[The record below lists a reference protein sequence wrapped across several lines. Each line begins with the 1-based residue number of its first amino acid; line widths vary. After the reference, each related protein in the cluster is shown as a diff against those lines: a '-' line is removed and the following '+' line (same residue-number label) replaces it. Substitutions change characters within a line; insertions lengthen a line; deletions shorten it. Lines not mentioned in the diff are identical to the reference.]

1 MKRKKLS
8 KSQYMRRKRK
18 TPVMKANKKVL
29 YTSSLALSLFAT
41 GITAPN
47 VFALDWTP
55 RSVSE
60 ISQEIEDKGGKLT
73 YTVKYGDTLS
83 AIAEAMN
90 IDLDILAQVNQI
102 ADVNLIFPDTV
113 LTTTVDQNH
122 QVTQIEIQAP
132 VQEEADE
139 NTVQATVDIA
149 ANEIT
154 VDDTVIPLEST
165 DAPSSSASI
174 TEVSVETP
182 VEEVPV
188 TEVSVETPVEEAP
201 VTEVPVE
208 TPLEETPVEEVPVT
222 EVSVETPVEEAPVTE
237 VPVETP
243 LEETPVEEVPVTE
256 VSVET
261 PVEEAP
267 VTEGPAETP
276 VEEAPVTEVPAETP
290 VEEAPVTEVP
300 VETPLEETPVEEA
313 PVAEVNSVEAA
324 PVTPTPA
331 ASTATT
337 VATVSTTSSS
347 TTSSYDVG
355 LQPQVAAFRA
365 EVANAFGITSFS
377 GYRAGDTGD
386 HGKGLA
392 IDFMVPQS
400 SALGDQVAAYAAANL
415 ASKNISYIIWK
426 QRFYSPYAS
435 IYGPAY
441 TWNLMPDRG
450 SITEN
455 HYDHVHV
462 SFNQ

>member
-1 MKRKKLS
+1 
-8 KSQYMRRKRK
+8 
-18 TPVMKANKKVL
+18 MKANKKVL

-41 GITAPN
+41 GITASN

-132 VQEEADE
+132 VQEEAAE

-154 VDDTVIPLEST
+154 VNDTVIPLEST

-182 VEEVPV
+182 VEEAPVTEVPV
-188 TEVSVETPVEEAP
+188 ETPVEEAPNTEVSVETPVEEAP

-222 EVSVETPVEEAPVTE
+222 EVSVETPVEEA
-237 VPVETP
+237 
-243 LEETPVEEVPVTE
+243 L
-256 VSVET
+256 
-261 PVEEAP
+261 
-267 VTEGPAETP
+267 
-276 VEEAPVTEVPAETP
+276 VTEVPAETP
-290 VEEAPVTEVP
+290 VEEAPI
-300 VETPLEETPVEEA
+300 A
-313 PVAEVNSVEAA
+313 DVNSVEAA

-337 VATVSTTSSS
+337 FATVSTTSSS

-365 EVANAFGITSFS
+365 EVANAYGITSFS

-400 SALGDQVAAYAAANL
+400 SALGDQVAAYAVANV

-450 SITEN
+450 GITEN

>member
-90 IDLDILAQVNQI
+90 IDLDIIAQVNQI

-132 VQEEADE
+132 VQEETAE

-154 VDDTVIPLEST
+154 VDDTVITLEST

-174 TEVSVETP
+174 
-182 VEEVPV
+182 

-222 EVSVETPVEEAPVTE
+222 EVSVET
-237 VPVETP
+237 
-243 LEETPVEEVPVTE
+243 L
-256 VSVET
+256 
-261 PVEEAP
+261 VEEAP

-276 VEEAPVTEVPAETP
+276 VEEALVTEVPAET
-290 VEEAPVTEVP
+290 
-300 VETPLEETPVEEA
+300 LVEEA

-331 ASTATT
+331 ASTATVT
-337 VATVSTTSSS
+337 TVSTTSSS

>member
-1 MKRKKLS
+1 
-8 KSQYMRRKRK
+8 
-18 TPVMKANKKVL
+18 MKANKKVL

-90 IDLDILAQVNQI
+90 IDLDIIAQINQI

-132 VQEEADE
+132 VQEEAAE

-182 VEEVPV
+182 VEE
-188 TEVSVETPVEEAP
+188 AP

-208 TPLEETPVEEVPVT
+208 TPLEEAPVEEVPVT

-243 LEETPVEEVPVTE
+243 LEETPLEETPLEETPLEETPLEEVPVTE

-267 VTEGPAETP
+267 VTEGPAK
-276 VEEAPVTEVPAETP
+276 
-290 VEEAPVTEVP
+290 
-300 VETPLEETPVEEA
+300 TPVEEA

-365 EVANAFGITSFS
+365 EVTNAFGITSFS

>member
-132 VQEEADE
+132 VQEEAAE

-154 VDDTVIPLEST
+154 VDDTVITLEST

-174 TEVSVETP
+174 
-182 VEEVPV
+182 

-222 EVSVETPVEEAPVTE
+222 EVSVET
-237 VPVETP
+237 
-243 LEETPVEEVPVTE
+243 L
-256 VSVET
+256 
-261 PVEEAP
+261 VEEAP

-276 VEEAPVTEVPAETP
+276 VEEALVTEVPAETP
-290 VEEAPVTEVP
+290 VEEAPV
-300 VETPLEETPVEEA
+300 
-313 PVAEVNSVEAA
+313 AEVKSVEAA

-337 VATVSTTSSS
+337 VATFSTTSSS
-347 TTSSYDVG
+347 ITSSYDVG

>member
-1 MKRKKLS
+1 M
-8 KSQYMRRKRK
+8 
-18 TPVMKANKKVL
+18 
-29 YTSSLALSLFAT
+29 
-41 GITAPN
+41 
-47 VFALDWTP
+47 
-55 RSVSE
+55 
-60 ISQEIEDKGGKLT
+60 
-73 YTVKYGDTLS
+73 
-83 AIAEAMN
+83 
-90 IDLDILAQVNQI
+90 
-102 ADVNLIFPDTV
+102 
-113 LTTTVDQNH
+113 
-122 QVTQIEIQAP
+122 
-132 VQEEADE
+132 
-139 NTVQATVDIA
+139 
-149 ANEIT
+149 
-154 VDDTVIPLEST
+154 
-165 DAPSSSASI
+165 
-174 TEVSVETP
+174 
-182 VEEVPV
+182 
-188 TEVSVETPVEEAP
+188 
-201 VTEVPVE
+201 
-208 TPLEETPVEEVPVT
+208 EETPVEEVPVT

-237 VPVETP
+237 VP
-243 LEETPVEEVPVTE
+243 
-256 VSVET
+256 
-261 PVEEAP
+261 A
-267 VTEGPAETP
+267 
-276 VEEAPVTEVPAETP
+276 
-290 VEEAPVTEVP
+290 
-300 VETPLEETPVEEA
+300 ETPVEEA

-455 HYDHVHV
+455 HCDHVHV

>member
-90 IDLDILAQVNQI
+90 IDLDIIAQVNQI

-132 VQEEADE
+132 VQEEAAE

-174 TEVSVETP
+174 
-182 VEEVPV
+182 
-188 TEVSVETPVEEAP
+188 
-201 VTEVPVE
+201 
-208 TPLEETPVEEVPVT
+208 T

-276 VEEAPVTEVPAETP
+276 VEEALVTEVPA
-290 VEEAPVTEVP
+290 
-300 VETPLEETPVEEA
+300 ETPVEEA

>member
-47 VFALDWTP
+47 VFALDWNP

-132 VQEEADE
+132 VQEEAAE

-182 VEEVPV
+182 VEE
-188 TEVSVETPVEEAP
+188 AP

-208 TPLEETPVEEVPVT
+208 TPLEETPVEEGPVT

-276 VEEAPVTEVPAETP
+276 VEEAPV
-290 VEEAPVTEVP
+290 
-300 VETPLEETPVEEA
+300 
-313 PVAEVNSVEAA
+313 AEVNSVEAA

-365 EVANAFGITSFS
+365 EVANSFGITSFS

-426 QRFYSPYAS
+426 QRFYSSYAS

>member
-90 IDLDILAQVNQI
+90 IDLDIIAQINQI

-132 VQEEADE
+132 VQEEAAE

-182 VEEVPV
+182 VEE
-188 TEVSVETPVEEAP
+188 AP

-208 TPLEETPVEEVPVT
+208 TPLEETPLE
-222 EVSVETPVEEAPVTE
+222 ETPLEETPLEETPLE
-237 VPVETP
+237 ETP

-276 VEEAPVTEVPAETP
+276 VEEAPVAEVPA
-290 VEEAPVTEVP
+290 
-300 VETPLEETPVEEA
+300 ETPVEEA
-313 PVAEVNSVEAA
+313 PVAEVNSVEAT

>member
-29 YTSSLALSLFAT
+29 YTSSVALSLFAT

-47 VFALDWTP
+47 VFALDWNP

-132 VQEEADE
+132 VQEEATE

-182 VEEVPV
+182 VEE
-188 TEVSVETPVEEAP
+188 AP

-208 TPLEETPVEEVPVT
+208 TPVEEAPITEISVKTPVEKAPIT
-222 EVSVETPVEEAPVTE
+222 EVSVEAPVEEAPVTE

-276 VEEAPVTEVPAETP
+276 VEEALVTEVPA
-290 VEEAPVTEVP
+290 
-300 VETPLEETPVEEA
+300 ETPVEEA

-324 PVTPTPA
+324 PVTSTPA

>member
-29 YTSSLALSLFAT
+29 YTSSVALSLFAT

-47 VFALDWTP
+47 VFALDWNP

-132 VQEEADE
+132 VQEEAAE

-182 VEEVPV
+182 VEEAPV
-188 TEVSVETPVEEAP
+188 TEVSVKTPVEE
-201 VTEVPVE
+201 
-208 TPLEETPVEEVPVT
+208 
-222 EVSVETPVEEAPVTE
+222 S
-237 VPVETP
+237 
-243 LEETPVEEVPVTE
+243 
-256 VSVET
+256 
-261 PVEEAP
+261 
-267 VTEGPAETP
+267 
-276 VEEAPVTEVPAETP
+276 
-290 VEEAPVTEVP
+290 
-300 VETPLEETPVEEA
+300 

-347 TTSSYDVG
+347 TTSLYDVG

>member
-8 KSQYMRRKRK
+8 KSQHMRRKRK

-132 VQEEADE
+132 VQEEAAE

-182 VEEVPV
+182 VEE
-188 TEVSVETPVEEAP
+188 AP

-222 EVSVETPVEEAPVTE
+222 EVSVET
-237 VPVETP
+237 
-243 LEETPVEEVPVTE
+243 L
-256 VSVET
+256 
-261 PVEEAP
+261 VEEAP

-290 VEEAPVTEVP
+290 VEEAPVAEGP
-300 VETPLEETPVEEA
+300 AETPVEEA
-313 PVAEVNSVEAA
+313 LVTEGPAETPVEESPVAEVNSVEAA

-455 HYDHVHV
+455 HCDHVHV

>member
-132 VQEEADE
+132 VQEEAAE

-154 VDDTVIPLEST
+154 VNDTVIPLEST
-165 DAPSSSASI
+165 DAPSSSASS
-174 TEVSVETP
+174 TEVSVETPVEEAPVTEVPEETPLEETP

-188 TEVSVETPVEEAP
+188 TEVSVETPLEETPVEEVPVTEVSVETPVEEALVTEVPAETPVEEAP

-222 EVSVETPVEEAPVTE
+222 EVSVETPVEEAPV
-237 VPVETP
+237 
-243 LEETPVEEVPVTE
+243 
-256 VSVET
+256 
-261 PVEEAP
+261 
-267 VTEGPAETP
+267 
-276 VEEAPVTEVPAETP
+276 
-290 VEEAPVTEVP
+290 
-300 VETPLEETPVEEA
+300 
-313 PVAEVNSVEAA
+313 AEVNSVEAA

-337 VATVSTTSSS
+337 VATISTTSSS

-400 SALGDQVAAYAAANL
+400 SALGDQVAAYAVANV

>member
-90 IDLDILAQVNQI
+90 IDLDIIAQINQI

-132 VQEEADE
+132 VQEEAAE

-182 VEEVPV
+182 VEEAPVTEVPVETPLEETPLEETPLEETPVEEVPV

-201 VTEVPVE
+201 VTEGPA
-208 TPLEETPVEEVPVT
+208 
-222 EVSVETPVEEAPVTE
+222 ETPVEEAPVTE

-267 VTEGPAETP
+267 VTEGPA
-276 VEEAPVTEVPAETP
+276 
-290 VEEAPVTEVP
+290 
-300 VETPLEETPVEEA
+300 ETPVEEA

>member
-90 IDLDILAQVNQI
+90 IDLDIIAQINQI

-132 VQEEADE
+132 VQEEAAE

-182 VEEVPV
+182 VEE
-188 TEVSVETPVEEAP
+188 AP

-208 TPLEETPVEEVPVT
+208 TPLEETPLE
-222 EVSVETPVEEAPVTE
+222 ETPLE
-237 VPVETP
+237 ETP

-267 VTEGPAETP
+267 VTEGPA
-276 VEEAPVTEVPAETP
+276 
-290 VEEAPVTEVP
+290 
-300 VETPLEETPVEEA
+300 ETPVEEA

-415 ASKNISYIIWK
+415 VSKNISYIIWK

>member
-47 VFALDWTP
+47 VFALDWNP

-132 VQEEADE
+132 VQEEAAE

-154 VDDTVIPLEST
+154 VNDTVIPLEST

-182 VEEVPV
+182 VEEAPVTEVPEETPLEETPVEEVPV
-188 TEVSVETPVEEAP
+188 TEVS
-201 VTEVPVE
+201 VE

-222 EVSVETPVEEAPVTE
+222 EVSVETPVEEA
-237 VPVETP
+237 
-243 LEETPVEEVPVTE
+243 L
-256 VSVET
+256 
-261 PVEEAP
+261 
-267 VTEGPAETP
+267 
-276 VEEAPVTEVPAETP
+276 VTEVPAETP
-290 VEEAPVTEVP
+290 VEES
-300 VETPLEETPVEEA
+300 

-337 VATVSTTSSS
+337 FATVSTTSSS

-400 SALGDQVAAYAAANL
+400 SALGNQVAEYAVANV

>member
-154 VDDTVIPLEST
+154 VDDTVITLEST

-174 TEVSVETP
+174 
-182 VEEVPV
+182 

-222 EVSVETPVEEAPVTE
+222 EVSVET
-237 VPVETP
+237 
-243 LEETPVEEVPVTE
+243 L
-256 VSVET
+256 
-261 PVEEAP
+261 VEEAP

-276 VEEAPVTEVPAETP
+276 VEEALVTEVPAET
-290 VEEAPVTEVP
+290 
-300 VETPLEETPVEEA
+300 LVEEA

>member
-41 GITAPN
+41 GITVPN
-47 VFALDWTP
+47 VFALDWNP

-132 VQEEADE
+132 VQEEAAE

-174 TEVSVETP
+174 TEVSVEA
-182 VEEVPV
+182 
-188 TEVSVETPVEEAP
+188 PVEEAP

-222 EVSVETPVEEAPVTE
+222 EVSVKTPVEESPVTE
-237 VPVETP
+237 VP
-243 LEETPVEEVPVTE
+243 
-256 VSVET
+256 VET

-276 VEEAPVTEVPAETP
+276 VEEALVTEVPAETP
-290 VEEAPVTEVP
+290 VEK
-300 VETPLEETPVEEA
+300 A

-386 HGKGLA
+386 HGNGLA

-400 SALGDQVAAYAAANL
+400 SALGDQVAAYAVANV

>member
-132 VQEEADE
+132 VQEEAAE

-174 TEVSVETP
+174 
-182 VEEVPV
+182 

-261 PVEEAP
+261 LVEEAP

-276 VEEAPVTEVPAETP
+276 VEEALVTEVPAET
-290 VEEAPVTEVP
+290 
-300 VETPLEETPVEEA
+300 LVEEA

>member
-132 VQEEADE
+132 VQEEAAE

-174 TEVSVETP
+174 
-182 VEEVPV
+182 

-237 VPVETP
+237 VP
-243 LEETPVEEVPVTE
+243 
-256 VSVET
+256 
-261 PVEEAP
+261 
-267 VTEGPAETP
+267 AETP
-276 VEEAPVTEVPAETP
+276 VED
-290 VEEAPVTEVP
+290 
-300 VETPLEETPVEEA
+300 A

-377 GYRAGDTGD
+377 GYRAGDTED

>member
-132 VQEEADE
+132 VQEETAE

-154 VDDTVIPLEST
+154 VDDTVITLEST

-174 TEVSVETP
+174 
-182 VEEVPV
+182 

-222 EVSVETPVEEAPVTE
+222 EVSVET
-237 VPVETP
+237 
-243 LEETPVEEVPVTE
+243 L
-256 VSVET
+256 
-261 PVEEAP
+261 VEEAP

-276 VEEAPVTEVPAETP
+276 VEEALVTEVPAETP
-290 VEEAPVTEVP
+290 VEEAPV
-300 VETPLEETPVEEA
+300 
-313 PVAEVNSVEAA
+313 AEVKSVEAA

-331 ASTATT
+331 ASTTTT

>member
-29 YTSSLALSLFAT
+29 YKSSLALSLFAT

-90 IDLDILAQVNQI
+90 IDLDIIAQINQI

-132 VQEEADE
+132 VQEEAAE

-182 VEEVPV
+182 VEEAPV
-188 TEVSVETPVEEAP
+188 TEGPAETPVEEAP

-208 TPLEETPVEEVPVT
+208 TPLEETPLE
-222 EVSVETPVEEAPVTE
+222 ETPLE
-237 VPVETP
+237 ETP

-276 VEEAPVTEVPAETP
+276 VEEAPV
-290 VEEAPVTEVP
+290 
-300 VETPLEETPVEEA
+300 
-313 PVAEVNSVEAA
+313 AEVNSVEAA

-347 TTSSYDVG
+347 ITSSYDVG

-365 EVANAFGITSFS
+365 EVTNAFGITSFS